1 MRQKTT
7 SNPFNPCFLIL
18 LLLCMAV
25 CGSSCTNDA
34 EDLGDADYRP
44 AAVHGTYLLT
54 VMQTDNPS
62 NFNKGSGTAVNL
74 VEEMGCLQVRL
85 QLFEDGTL
93 ESTYTDLQISE
104 DPDTGEYRFACG
116 KEKSSRGTYTV
127 IGSVV
132 KMDSA
137 TFTIYGDQLVDARK
151 PDVELIDLVVFTKM
165 P

>member
-1 MRQKTT
+1 
-7 SNPFNPCFLIL
+7 
-18 LLLCMAV
+18 
-25 CGSSCTNDA
+25 
-34 EDLGDADYRP
+34 
-44 AAVHGTYLLT
+44 
-54 VMQTDNPS
+54 
-62 NFNKGSGTAVNL
+62 
-74 VEEMGCLQVRL
+74 MGCLQVRL